1 MIPCP
6 DRICIGS
13 LGPGFKKVRGNGIN
27 DQTDG
32 VCATGLQKPGA
43 ADGSTRQYI
52 KREGPRSRGAL
63 ARLAVGL
70 GLAASMLA
78 PVPAKALE
86 IFGFCAFGEC
96 QQKTAE
102 EEARFIDPKRYEVA
116 FTVETDGL
124 EDADG
129 LGNLLKDASALYA
142 GRDKP
147 VGGSAGLISRA
158 KGDYRRL
165 LAALYNSGRYG
176 VSVSITINGA
186 EAANI
191 APGTQLP
198 AKSQVAVT
206 AGPGPQY
213 RFGAA
218 EIVNRAPPPLGG
230 GDATKTF
237 EEIGY
242 MNSAPARATVVRQA
256 GKLAVLQWQQQ
267 GHALAKVEGREATA
281 LHPQQ
286 QLNVTLRMNPGPKAY
301 YGDVTV
307 SGAERMDPAFVAY
320 MAGLKQG
327 DEYDP
332 DTLKRARERLD
343 RLGVFSTRKLKAAD
357 SLNENGLLPFDL
369 IVKERNLRKIGI
381 GATVSSVDGAGLE
394 AYWLHRNL
402 FGKAERLRL
411 DAKFG
416 GVGTSDALDEF
427 DYALGATLTQPGFF
441 TPDTDLVSNIFAKR
455 EFNETFL
462 ESSAGGSIGVTH
474 YLSKSTTLKG
484 SFFGEVAEFEDAF
497 GTRQFVTFGAEG
509 EAELDF
515 RDSKVDPKSGTF
527 FKVTARPFYE
537 GEFGNAALQMQTEA
551 RAYLALGERERTV
564 LAGRVKLG
572 TLLGPSIEET
582 PPDQLFLTGGG
593 NSVRGY
599 AFKSIGI
606 PHTATT
612 NGTQDVTG
620 GPTLLE
626 VSLEVRQRFTENLG
640 AVAFV
645 DAGMV
650 ESGSFI
656 NLNEDLRVGA
666 GLGLRYYTGLGPIR
680 LDVAI
685 PLDPGPDDP
694 DFAIYAGI
702 GQAF

>member
-1 MIPCP
+1 M
-6 DRICIGS
+6 
-13 LGPGFKKVRGNGIN
+13 
-27 DQTDG
+27 
-32 VCATGLQKPGA
+32 CATGLQKPGA

-52 KREGPRSRGAL
+52 KREGPRFRGAL

-70 GLAASMLA
+70 GLAAATLA

-102 EEARFIDPKRYEVA
+102 EEARFIDPKHYEVA

-129 LGNLLKDASALYA
+129 LDNLLKDASALYA

-206 AGPGPQY
+206 VGPGPQY

-237 EEIGY
+237 EELGY
-242 MNSAPARATVVRQA
+242 MNGAPARATVVRQA

-332 DTLKRARERLD
+332 DTLKRARERL
-343 RLGVFSTRKLKAAD
+343 
-357 SLNENGLLPFDL
+357 
-369 IVKERNLRKIGI
+369 
-381 GATVSSVDGAGLE
+381 
-394 AYWLHRNL
+394 
-402 FGKAERLRL
+402 
-411 DAKFG
+411 
-416 GVGTSDALDEF
+416 
-427 DYALGATLTQPGFF
+427 
-441 TPDTDLVSNIFAKR
+441 
-455 EFNETFL
+455 
-462 ESSAGGSIGVTH
+462 
-474 YLSKSTTLKG
+474 
-484 SFFGEVAEFEDAF
+484 
-497 GTRQFVTFGAEG
+497 
-509 EAELDF
+509 
-515 RDSKVDPKSGTF
+515 
-527 FKVTARPFYE
+527 
-537 GEFGNAALQMQTEA
+537 
-551 RAYLALGERERTV
+551 
-564 LAGRVKLG
+564 
-572 TLLGPSIEET
+572 
-582 PPDQLFLTGGG
+582 
-593 NSVRGY
+593 
-599 AFKSIGI
+599 
-606 PHTATT
+606 
-612 NGTQDVTG
+612 
-620 GPTLLE
+620 
-626 VSLEVRQRFTENLG
+626 
-640 AVAFV
+640 
-645 DAGMV
+645 
-650 ESGSFI
+650 
-656 NLNEDLRVGA
+656 
-666 GLGLRYYTGLGPIR
+666 
-680 LDVAI
+680 
-685 PLDPGPDDP
+685 
-694 DFAIYAGI
+694 
-702 GQAF
+702 